1 MIPAGSGVLASR
13 GALLTLRQRC
23 CRSESSLGVFRPPP
37 QLLLVWM
44 GLHSSTLHPSSFVLR
59 DSLNPSD
66 VGAAGE
72 ESGASPSARPRPC
85 LQMPSRLPVSHLVLE
100 RPPRHPEAGRLGP
113 TVLGH
118 LAPGRQGLDG
128 HAYTAG
134 KNTMLKRPQ

>member
-23 CRSESSLGVFRPPP
+23 CRSESSLGVFRAPPSFS
-37 QLLLVWM
+37 WS
-44 GLHSSTLHPSSFVLR
+44 GWGCSSTLHPSSFVLR

-66 VGAAGE
+66 VGAAGG
-72 ESGASPSARPRPC
+72 ESGASPSARPRLC